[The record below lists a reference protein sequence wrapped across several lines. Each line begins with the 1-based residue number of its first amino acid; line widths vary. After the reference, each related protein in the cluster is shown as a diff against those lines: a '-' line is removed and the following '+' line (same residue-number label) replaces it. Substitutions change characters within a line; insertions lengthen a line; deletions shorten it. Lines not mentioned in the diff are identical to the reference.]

1 MANQIY
7 TKMLQCF
14 KKKKIIIIIIVDEQ
28 ICGQSSEN
36 DLVSSVVPSIFY
48 LKRTLLEGT

>member
-14 KKKKIIIIIIVDEQ
+14 KKKKKIIIIVDEQ